1 MPGPSPRGCDT
12 APDPLPEHCGP
23 TARWPPEASPVR
35 RRASKE
41 APMPDHDRGEGSA
54 KQMGGKV
61 KEAAGDLTGDQKLKA
76 EGKADRMEGK
86 VQNAVGGVKDALRD
100 DKRH

>member
-1 MPGPSPRGCDT
+1 
-12 APDPLPEHCGP
+12 
-23 TARWPPEASPVR
+23 
-35 RRASKE
+35 
-41 APMPDHDRGEGSA
+41 MPDHDRVEGSA

-61 KEAAGDLTGDQKLKA
+61 KEAAGDLTGDHKMKA
-76 EGKADRMEGK
+76 EGKADQVEGQ

>member
-1 MPGPSPRGCDT
+1 
-12 APDPLPEHCGP
+12 
-23 TARWPPEASPVR
+23 
-35 RRASKE
+35 
-41 APMPDHDRGEGSA
+41 MPDHDRVEGSA

-76 EGKADRMEGK
+76 EGKADRIEGK